1 MLSSRKTK
9 KRSINTGN
17 MASSNNITPILLIV
31 TKFMETLLIVKLFHW
46 NTLSYAQ
53 HKSTDDFYSKLNDN
67 MDKFIEV
74 LIGKSGQR
82 IKMRS
87 CSVTNIP
94 ASKREFVAYIKTFRQ
109 FLINE
114 IDLRKFGED
123 TGDLTNIRDE
133 ILTDLSTLNYL
144 FTLK

>member
-1 MLSSRKTK
+1 MLIRSKTK
-9 KRSINTGN
+9 KRGITSSSTNHTTNT
-17 MASSNNITPILLIV
+17 PQLIV
-31 TKFMETLLIVKLFHW
+31 TKFMEALLIVKLFHW

-53 HKSTDDFYSKLNDN
+53 HKSTDDFYGKLNDH

-74 LIGKSGQR
+74 LMGKTGQR

-87 CSVTNIP
+87 CSVANIP
-94 ASKREFVAYIKTFRQ
+94 ASKSEFATYIKSFRQ
-109 FLINE
+109 FLVNGIN
-114 IDLRKFGED
+114 LQKFGED

-133 ILTDLSTLNYL
+133 ILGDLSTLNYL